1 MNWKRF
7 ATFGAMLAIPAL
19 ANVSLPTIFTNN
31 MVLQRDMPVKLW
43 GKADNGEK
51 VTVKFQNQTKATTA
65 EDGRWSVT
73 LDPLKE
79 DAQGATLIVAGNNT
93 VSLENVLVGDVWLL
107 SGQSNMEMPVMTD
120 RGLKAWHVDNAEEEV
135 KNANYPNIRLYRGN
149 NYKPQQEPQQDN
161 PGREWKVCNPA
172 NIVGF
177 SAAGYFFGRK
187 VMQELNV
194 PIGLISINWGGTRIE
209 PWTSPLAF
217 RKFPSLKHISIPV
230 DAKIPGTEVYQKLT
244 SEVISNTEKW
254 LAEAKAAVAAGK
266 PIPVQKPFPS
276 EFTPFT
282 DRQNPTVLYN
292 SMVAPLRGLACKGV
306 LWYQGESNRRDGA
319 LYIDKMAA
327 MTYSFR
333 EAMGQPELPLYF
345 VQLAPYNY
353 GNDTELPI
361 IWEAQQKYADS
372 DKNVGMIV
380 TTDIGNFKDIHP
392 LNKQDVGL
400 RLALLALKYTYGKDI
415 VADSPFFESWK
426 ADGAKAVVTFRNAV
440 TLKSKDGKP
449 IRYFE
454 LAGPNGVYYDAEVQ
468 LDGNRA
474 ILTSPNVTEP
484 KAVRFG
490 WHADIT
496 VNLVNEAG
504 LPAGSF
510 RDGEIDLAD
519 MVTETIPEAKGFSPL
534 YQFNPAAATKDGGK
548 APNYTR
554 DNSAAF
560 KGRKVRKYGY
570 YMQLIGKDN
579 KTQYVFVAC
588 DAFTQDLT
596 KAGLPT
602 VSTKTMFAQKVK
614 GLVVNSNVPTVKNG
628 SFPEGNIEFWPHNY
642 GKENGSN
649 IPGADGNKYDFGDK
663 TSTPEL
669 GYGSMQIHNFALKQ
683 TIFAFNN
690 FRTTAPD
697 IGIGNNPNPS
707 AQPDWT
713 FSKSLLNFQ
722 KADILVFAL
731 FE

>member
-1 MNWKRF
+1 MNWKRL
-7 ATFGAMLAIPAL
+7 ATVGTMLAIPAL
-19 ANVSLPTIFTNN
+19 ANVSLPTIFTSN
-31 MVLQRDMPVKLW
+31 MVLQREMPVKIW

-65 EDGRWSVT
+65 EGGRWSVT
-73 LDPLKE
+73 LDPLQA
-79 DAQGATLIVAGNNT
+79 DSQGAVLVVAGNNT
-93 VSLENVLVGDVWLL
+93 ISLENVLVGDVWLL
-107 SGQSNMEMPVMTD
+107 SGQSNMEMPVMTAN
-120 RGLKAWHVDNAEEEV
+120 GLKSWHVENAEEEV
-135 KNANYPNIRLYRGN
+135 KNANHPGIRLYYGN
-149 NYKPQQEPQQDN
+149 NYKPQQEPQEDN
-161 PGREWKVCNPA
+161 PKCAWKPCTSE
-172 NIVGF
+172 NIIKF

-187 VMQELNV
+187 INQELNV
-194 PIGLISINWGGTRIE
+194 PVGLISINWGGTRIE
-209 PWTSPLAF
+209 PWTSPLAL
-217 RKFPSLKHISIPV
+217 RKFPSLKHISTTA
-230 DAKIPGTEVYQKLT
+230 DATIPGTEVYNKLT
-244 SEVISNTEKW
+244 SEIISNTEKW
-254 LAEAKAAVAAGK
+254 LAAAKAAVAAGK
-266 PIPVQKPFPS
+266 PIPLQKPFPS

-306 LWYQGESNRRDGA
+306 LWYQGESNRRDGE

-333 EAMGQPELPLYF
+333 EAMAQPELPLYF
-345 VQLAPYNY
+345 VQLAPYDY
-353 GNDTELPI
+353 HSETELPI

-426 ADGAKAVVTFRNAV
+426 ADGAKAVVTFRNAS

-454 LAGPNGVYYDAEVQ
+454 MAGPNGVYHEADVE

-474 ILTSPNVTEP
+474 ILSSPNVTEP
-484 KAVRFG
+484 KAIRFG
-490 WHADIT
+490 WHPLIT

-510 RDGEIDLAD
+510 RDGEIDLAGI
-519 MVTETIPEAKGFSPL
+519 VTATIPEAKDFTLL
-534 YQFNPAAATKDGGK
+534 YEINPAAATKNGGQT
-548 APNYTR
+548 PNYTR

-570 YMQLIGKDN
+570 YMQLIDKN
-579 KTQYVFVAC
+579 NQQKYVFVAC

-602 VSTKTMFAQKVK
+602 VSTKAVFAQKVK
-614 GLVVNSNVPTVKNG
+614 GLVVNSNVPSVKNG
-628 SFPEGNIEFWPHNY
+628 TFPEGNIEFWPHNY
-642 GKENGSN
+642 GKDNGSN
-649 IPGADGNKYDFGDK
+649 IPGADGNKYDCGDK
-663 TSTPEL
+663 ASQPEL
-669 GYGSMQIHNFALKQ
+669 GYGSMQLHNFALKQ
-683 TIFAFNN
+683 TVFAFNN
-690 FRTTAPD
+690 FRTSVPD
-697 IGIGNNPNPS
+697 IGIGNNPDPKG
-707 AQPDWT
+707 QPDWT
-713 FSKSLLNFQ
+713 FSKSFANYL